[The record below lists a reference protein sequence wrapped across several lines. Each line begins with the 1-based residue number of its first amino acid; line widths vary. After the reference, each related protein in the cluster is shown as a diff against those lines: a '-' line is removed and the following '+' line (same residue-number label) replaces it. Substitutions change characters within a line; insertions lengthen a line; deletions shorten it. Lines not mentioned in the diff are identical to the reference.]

1 MRNLMSLARSV
12 AADLPVRPLLY
23 AAGAAVTAAGVYCY
37 FKKREDGERTAEPAD
52 KSLTDDPVQM
62 VCSESALVESH
73 LMSDVDGVRV
83 TQTDSAV
90 PEDSLREAAEKNQK
104 DEVPSAPVD
113 SERSKLEDRVRELEE
128 LCEIHQECDIQTKN
142 LQVCL
147 AEAENKY
154 EKLMESN
161 AQLENDNST
170 LISDMDLLQGSVQ
183 QQNKELH
190 ETYRKCSMISME
202 YEQEREAH
210 NFLKSQ
216 YDQMKETLTHNEES
230 LKNLQVSLAD
240 AESKYKQV
248 LESNAQLEKEN
259 FHLTSDSDILQDS
272 MQDYAEELLEAHEK
286 CHMKTME
293 CEQEREA
300 HSILKSEYEEMRE
313 NLTHDKES
321 LNDMQVSLDLANR
334 QREQVMNCNA
344 ELHKENS
351 DLISDSEVLQDS
363 MHQLEGKLCTSQ
375 GRLAKITWNCQ
386 QAEEA
391 YSILQSQYKETL
403 NQRDQLLKECER
415 VAKGEGERAGGSQF
429 PEDAVPR
436 DAGRF
441 STVH

>member
-1 MRNLMSLARSV
+1 MRNLMSLARSL

-23 AAGAAVTAAGVYCY
+23 AAGAAVMAAGVYCY
-37 FKKREDGERTAEPAD
+37 FKKRENGKRRIEEPVD
-52 KSLTDDPVQM
+52 TPLTEDPVQM
-62 VCSESALVESH
+62 VCAESALVESD
-73 LMSDVDGVRV
+73 LISDLDGVRV
-83 TQTDSAV
+83 TQTDSTV
-90 PEDSLREAAEKNQK
+90 PEDSLREAEEKNQK

-128 LCEIHQECDIQTKN
+128 LCEIHRECDIKNKN

-147 AEAENKY
+147 AEAERKY
-154 EKLMESN
+154 EKVMESN

-170 LISDMDLLQGSVQ
+170 LISDMDLLRGSVQ
-183 QQNKELH
+183 QQKKELH
-190 ETYRKCSMISME
+190 ETYRKYNMIMME

-230 LKNLQVSLAD
+230 LKNLQVSLAE

-259 FHLTSDSDILQDS
+259 FYLTSDSDILQDS
-272 MQDYAEELLEAHEK
+272 MQDYAEELHEAHEK
-286 CHMKTME
+286 CHMITME

-300 HSILKSEYEEMRE
+300 HGILKSEYEEMRE
-313 NLTHDKES
+313 NLTHDEES
-321 LNDMQVSLDLANR
+321 LNDMQVSLDLAKR

-344 ELHKENS
+344 ELQKENS

-363 MHQLEGKLCTSQ
+363 MHQLEGKLCTIQ
-375 GRLAKITWNCQ
+375 RRLAKITQDRQ
-386 QAEEA
+386 QAVEA

-415 VAKGEGERAGGSQF
+415 EREARSMLMSQYIQMK
-429 PEDAVPR
+429 ENLR
-436 DAGRF
+436 
-441 STVH
+441 STRSC